1 MKWIYFVIY
10 LSLSFFF
17 LIQWCKLQLGLY
29 IRDHRGKSKLFT
41 IQTRHNHKFLGSCEL
56 KAPIYTAISRKVVG
70 KNVHATTP
78 KGNMGYD
85 QYTVSNDCS
94 CRTYFCCFL
103 LALTSV
109 CPWPLMPF
117 FQFLW
122 RTGQT
127 KPPTIPFGIVACA
140 FSDNLSQ
147 NSCIYM
153 STYWPTTAKSTCWP
167 SLIWNNG

>member
-1 MKWIYFVIY
+1 MANLPIFTFWPLTKQFQPI
-10 LSLSFFF
+10 SFFSF
-17 LIQWCKLQLGLY
+17 GT
-29 IRDHRGKSKLFT
+29 GVSKT
-41 IQTRHNHKFLGSCEL
+41 SISIHPPNTAGSLCFSFQ
-56 KAPIYTAISRKVVG
+56 YTAISRKVVG

-103 LALTSV
+103 LALTNV

-127 KPPTIPFGIVACA
+127 KPPTIPFGIVACP
-140 FSDNLSQ
+140 FSDNLSR
-147 NSCIYM
+147 NSCM
-153 STYWPTTAKSTCWP
+153 FMKVSSGRACLRTKFW
-167 SLIWNNG
+167 